1 MSKYIQELMSP
12 QLMMAIYLFVGFI
25 AALYILSVVYV
36 FIDAKRRGVNAFW
49 AWGIVSLI
57 PFVGLIAYLV
67 LRPSLILQTARSKN
81 SIWRCASASL
91 PSTAAAPSAAAPSR
105 RTLWCAPCATPRC
118 ATSAP
123 AAIVPSMPTGR
134 CAPTAELTFNSARAA
149 CRL

>member
-57 PFVGLIAYLV
+57 PFVGLIAGAASQLLYC
-67 LRPSLILQTARSKN
+67 RPRGART
-81 SIWRCASASL
+81 RYG
-91 PSTAAAPSAAAPSR
+91 AAR
-105 RTLWCAPCATPRC
+105 
-118 ATSAP
+118 AP
-123 AAIVPSMPTGR
+123 ACPVR
-134 CAPTAELTFNSARAA
+134 
-149 CRL
+149 